1 MAQILIVDDD
11 QSLREVLDIALSK
24 QKHKTWSA
32 ANIRS
37 ALEILGQRQI
47 DLALVDLRI
56 GTESGI
62 DLLRRVRE
70 KWADLPVLMIT
81 AYADSRTAV
90 EAIKLGAR
98 DYISKPFDL
107 DEFTLLVDRT
117 LEASRLAQENAWL
130 KDQIQG
136 KYGPIIG
143 ECSKMLQVFDL
154 VKRIAPTTINVL
166 ITGESGTGKELIARA
181 IHNQSNRKSKAFM
194 AINCGGLPDTLVES
208 ELFGFRKGA
217 FTGADRPKKGLLEIA
232 EGGTV
237 FLDEVGE
244 LSPSTQVKLL
254 RVIQERT
261 FIPLGATEEV
271 HADVRIIAA
280 TNRPVETEVSEGKFR
295 EDLFY
300 RLSGVIVHLPPLRER
315 GQDILMLADHFLMR
329 ASRDQKRDIKGFTP
343 EAREKMA
350 RYHYPGNVR
359 ELENILE
366 RAVALEPSDLVTPA
380 SLIIYEQHQPQS
392 SGSPE
397 YFQVLNGQM
406 SLDEYLDKVESQIL
420 EAALERT
427 GGHKGKAAELVGLN
441 FRQFR
446 YRLSKFQPQDETE
459 DLDQDN

>member
-1 MAQILIVDDD
+1 MANILIVDDD

-24 QKHKTWSA
+24 QKHKAWPA
-32 ANIRS
+32 ANIK
-37 ALEILGQRQI
+37 AGLEILSQRQI

-56 GTESGI
+56 GAESGI
-62 DLLRRVRE
+62 DLLRRIRE
-70 KWADLPVLMIT
+70 KWPELPVLMIT
-81 AYADSRTAV
+81 AYADSKSAV

-98 DYISKPFDL
+98 DYISKPFEL
-107 DEFTLLVDRT
+107 EEFILLVDRT
-117 LEASRLAQENAWL
+117 LEHSRLAQENAWL
-130 KDQIQG
+130 KDQIHG

-143 ECSKMLQVFDL
+143 SCHKMMAVFEL
-154 VKRIAPTTINVL
+154 VKRIAPTAINVL

-181 IHNQSNRKSKAFM
+181 LHTQSLRGDKPFM

-244 LSPSTQVKLL
+244 LAPAIQVKLL

-261 FIPLGATEEV
+261 FIPLGGTEEI

-280 TNRPVETEVSEGKFR
+280 TNRPVESEVREGRFR

-315 GQDILMLADHFLMR
+315 GQDIPLLANHFL
-329 ASRDQKRDIKGFTP
+329 AHANRDQKKDIRGFTP
-343 EAREKMA
+343 EALDKLSK
-350 RYHYPGNVR
+350 YHFPGNVR
-359 ELENILE
+359 ELENIIE
-366 RAVALEPSDLVTPA
+366 RAVALEQTELITPY
-380 SLIIYEQHQPQS
+380 SLIIYEQLQPNQTK
-392 SGSPE
+392 GPDF
-397 YFQVLNGQM
+397 YQVLNGQM
-406 SLDEYLDKVESQIL
+406 SLDEYLERMESEIL
-420 EAALERT
+420 ESALERT

-446 YRLSKFQPQDETE
+446 YRLSKYVPQDDTE
-459 DLDQDN
+459 DVDQ